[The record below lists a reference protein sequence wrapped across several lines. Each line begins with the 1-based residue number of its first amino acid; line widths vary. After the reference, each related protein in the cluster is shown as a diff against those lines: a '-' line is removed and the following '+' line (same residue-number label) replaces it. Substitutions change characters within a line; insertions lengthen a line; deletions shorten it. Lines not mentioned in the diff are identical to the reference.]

1 RAHPDASL
9 HHDCVTTPCRW
20 TAGATFCS
28 GYTRA
33 LRHERV
39 CAWGG
44 TPCASIMTHAR
55 RALAAQPGFTIVAVL
70 TLAIGFGVNA
80 AIFSMTRTILLR
92 PLPYRDVDR
101 LALVGEASPSRG
113 LWYAGVVPANYIE
126 WRQRVT
132 AFEATAAWRVVY
144 FALSGETDRPMRVQG
159 VLTEPAFFSIL
170 GVTPSIG

>member
-1 RAHPDASL
+1 MKH
-9 HHDCVTTPCRW
+9 
-20 TAGATFCS
+20 
-28 GYTRA
+28 A
-33 LRHERV
+33 L
-39 CAWGG
+39 
-44 TPCASIMTHAR
+44 
-55 RALAAQPGFTIVAVL
+55 RALAAKPGFTIVAVL

-159 VLTEPAFFSIL
+159 VLTEPAFFSMTQAPPL
-170 GVTPSIG
+170 S